1 MKTSDC
7 RRFSEPKM
15 KDGSFNRVVEMHYT
29 VHEIATLIRKSTRY
43 VRDQIKLGA
52 FGGDV
57 FDIAGE
63 YVVAASGV
71 NAFLEAHR
79 FHAPGIK
86 ARSEGELR
94 RKLVSGRLA
103 PEADGKSALGS

>member
-1 MKTSDC
+1 MNDD
-7 RRFSEPKM
+7 P
-15 KDGSFNRVVEMHYT
+15 FNRLVEMHYT
-29 VHEIATLIRKSTRY
+29 VHEIATLIRKSRRY
-43 VRDQIKLGA
+43 IRDQIKLGA
-52 FGGDV
+52 FGADV

-86 ARSEGELR
+86 ARSEGEFR
-94 RKLVSGRLA
+94 RKLATGRYE
-103 PEADGKSALGS
+103 PQPDGK

>member
-1 MKTSDC
+1 MTNN
-7 RRFSEPKM
+7 
-15 KDGSFNRVVEMHYT
+15 SFNRVVEMHYT
-29 VHEIATLIRKSTRY
+29 VHEIATLIRKSRRY

-52 FGGDV
+52 FGANV

-79 FHAPGIK
+79 FKAPGIK
-86 ARSEGELR
+86 ARSEGEFR
-94 RKLVSGRLA
+94 RKLASGHFA
-103 PEADGKSALGS
+103 PEGDGK